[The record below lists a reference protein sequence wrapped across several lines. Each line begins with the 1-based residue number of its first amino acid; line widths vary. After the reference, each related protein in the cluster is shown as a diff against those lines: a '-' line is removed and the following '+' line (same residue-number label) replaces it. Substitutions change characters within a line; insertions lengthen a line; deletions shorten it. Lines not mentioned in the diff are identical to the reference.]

1 MTAGRICSRVVATAA
16 PSERVRIAARRMA
29 TNDVGTLVVLDDAG
43 RGEAVGIVTDRD
55 IALRCVAGE
64 LNPDEAHVSEVM
76 THPVETID
84 EYASVDTA
92 LAKMASGGKRRL
104 IVTGDDH
111 RVVGIV
117 SLDDVLGM
125 LAREIRPI
133 GRLLEQQEPR
143 IPA

>member
-1 MTAGRICSRVVATAA
+1 
-16 PSERVRIAARRMA
+16 
-29 TNDVGTLVVLDDAG
+29 
-43 RGEAVGIVTDRD
+43 
-55 IALRCVAGE
+55 
-64 LNPDEAHVSEVM
+64 M